1 MMIEQQIADQYRHGA
16 LERAILDAAA
26 ASGMDID
33 RLNCADLSGVDEFH
47 LGWRAAT
54 VGLAGDLNL
63 ASDMHV
69 LDIGAGIGGPAR
81 HFAEAYGCRVV
92 GIDLSD
98 EYMQVANA
106 LTQRCGLADKVSF
119 RQASA
124 LAIPFEHANFDCA
137 TMIHV
142 GMNIADKAKA
152 FAEVRRVL
160 KPGCVFGIY
169 DIMLTSAGEIA
180 YPMPWALTAAASF
193 LETPPAYRA
202 LLAAQGFAIENER
215 DWRET
220 ALQLGRK
227 MRERTAQH
235 GPPPLGL
242 HILMGPS
249 TPQRVANVIG
259 AVDRGVI
266 APIEIIARAV

>member
-1 MMIEQQIADQYRHGA
+1 MATEQQIADQYRHGA

-26 ASGMDID
+26 ASGLDID

-69 LDIGAGIGGPAR
+69 IDIGAGIGGPAR

-98 EYMQVANA
+98 EYVRVANA

-124 LAIPFEHANFDCA
+124 LAIPFEPARFDRA

-160 KPGCVFGIY
+160 KPGGVFGVY
-169 DIMLTSAGEIA
+169 DVMLTGDGEIA
-180 YPMPWALTAAASF
+180 CPLPWALTAAASF
-193 LETPPAYRA
+193 LETPAAYRA

-220 ALQLGRK
+220 AVQLGRK
-227 MRERTAQH
+227 MRESTAQH

-249 TPQRVANVIG
+249 TPQRIANVIR
-259 AVDRGVI
+259 ALEHGVI
-266 APIEIIARAV
+266 APIEIIARAI